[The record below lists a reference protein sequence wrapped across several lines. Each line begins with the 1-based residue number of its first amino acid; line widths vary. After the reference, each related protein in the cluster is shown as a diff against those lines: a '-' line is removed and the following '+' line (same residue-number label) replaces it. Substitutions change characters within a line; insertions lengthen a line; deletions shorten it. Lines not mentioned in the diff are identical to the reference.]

1 MRKCGD
7 IRPLWVKYHP
17 PPPFPA
23 NNPGQ
28 IPDQTNNII
37 AAAQA

>member
-7 IRPLWVKYHP
+7 IRLLWVKYP
-17 PPPFPA
+17 PPPA

-28 IPDQTNNII
+28 TPDQTNNIV
-37 AAAQA
+37 AAAHA